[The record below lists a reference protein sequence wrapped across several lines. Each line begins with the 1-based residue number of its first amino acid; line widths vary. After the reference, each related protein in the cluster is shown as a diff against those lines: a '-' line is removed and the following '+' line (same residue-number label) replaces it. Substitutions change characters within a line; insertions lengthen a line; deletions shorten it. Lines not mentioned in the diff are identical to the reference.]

1 MGNIGILGV
10 DKKGE
15 EYYQVSLGGCSGRD
29 AKVGKIIGP
38 SFFEN
43 DIANV
48 VTKIIDVFVE
58 KRIEGESF
66 LSTYERVGMA
76 PFKERVYAA

>member
-1 MGNIGILGV
+1 
-10 DKKGE
+10 
-15 EYYQVSLGGCSGRD
+15 
-29 AKVGKIIGP
+29 VGKIIGP

-43 DIANV
+43 DIAGV

-66 LSTYERVGMA
+66 QSTYERVGLA